1 MRHVVY
7 SAWRVFCSC
16 FFKALGRASGK
27 TWILKGT
34 PLFFSAPRVPTC
46 MGKGAEEGE
55 KAMKNTTE
63 ILTKEDFSQPT
74 AIIRLTNYY
83 RPGLEY
89 ERFALYEATRG
100 QWSIEKD
107 HNITKTRIALAVH
120 DGVVL
125 EVYEIAAW
133 VSANS
138 TMMYFRMDKGDKDRK
153 EFVGNVAKNS
163 IRQKYIGKSVSSL
176 FKNGDIR
183 PVACF
188 GIK

>member
-1 MRHVVY
+1 MDFERHATLLFCAK
-7 SAWRVFCSC
+7 SANVQ
-16 FFKALGRASGK
+16 GN
-27 TWILKGT
+27 
-34 PLFFSAPRVPTC
+34 
-46 MGKGAEEGE
+46 GAERKGE

>member
-1 MRHVVY
+1 MVY
-7 SAWRVFCSC
+7 SAWRVFYSC
-16 FFKALGRASGK
+16 FLQGAWSCLNQNMDFERHATL
-27 TWILKGT
+27 L
-34 PLFFSAPRVPTC
+34 FSAPRVPTC
-46 MGKGAEEGE
+46 KGMGAERKGE

-163 IRQKYIGKSVSSL
+163 IR
-176 FKNGDIR
+176 
-183 PVACF
+183 
-188 GIK
+188 